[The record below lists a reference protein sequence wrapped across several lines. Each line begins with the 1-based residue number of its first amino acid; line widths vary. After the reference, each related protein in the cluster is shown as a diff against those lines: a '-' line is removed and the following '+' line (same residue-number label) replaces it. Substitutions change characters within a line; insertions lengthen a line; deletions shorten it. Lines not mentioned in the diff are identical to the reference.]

1 MALFTGTTVSV
12 ISDNKL
18 AKNATDSMTGL
29 ADDDKIINTYE
40 HLTYF

>member
-18 AKNATDSMTGL
+18 AKNAIDSMT
-29 ADDDKIINTYE
+29 AMKKQTIHEEFKNAS
-40 HLTYF
+40 F